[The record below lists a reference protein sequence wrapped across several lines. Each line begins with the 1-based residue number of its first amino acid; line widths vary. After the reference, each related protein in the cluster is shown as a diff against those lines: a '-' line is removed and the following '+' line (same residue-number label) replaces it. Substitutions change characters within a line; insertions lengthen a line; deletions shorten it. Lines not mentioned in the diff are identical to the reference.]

1 MEFRGEENPWKFVD
15 GERGDVNLPRGLSF
29 EDNEGDSQPTSP
41 RTSCASAASFPV
53 WGMSPETPWARS
65 PIHASSPRP
74 LQYHC
79 LASFHRSEGN
89 IYSIA
94 VTKDF
99 LFAGSSSCRV
109 HAWKLPDCIEMGYIK
124 ATTGEIQALLA
135 CGKLLFTTHGDCR
148 IRAWEMPPT
157 ENSIPKKK
165 MTLPQRRSFFSYPK
179 KNKHQHKD
187 CISCLAYNN
196 REKLLFTGSWDQTVK
211 VWKIPEKRCIDSFD
225 AHEGCVSAI
234 VINQDDGCVFT
245 SSSDGTI
252 KIWRRV
258 SRESSHIL
266 MMILKFQ
273 PSPVNALALS
283 QSPSASFLYSGSS
296 DGLIN
301 FWEKETGSGR
311 YNHGGFL
318 QGHHFAVLC
327 LVTIDDLLLSGSEDA
342 TIRIWKRED
351 GKYSSHS
358 SLVVIDGHHG
368 PVKCLAAAMETNES
382 VKGLLVYSA
391 SLDQTL
397 KVWQVKVNPVHKT
410 NWDRSEDDNSSQKLQ
425 SAK

>member
-29 EDNEGDSQPTSP
+29 DDNE
-41 RTSCASAASFPV
+41 
-53 WGMSPETPWARS
+53 
-65 PIHASSPRP
+65 
-74 LQYHC
+74 
-79 LASFHRSEGN
+79 
-89 IYSIA
+89 
-94 VTKDF
+94 
-99 LFAGSSSCRV
+99 GSSSCRV

-225 AHEGCVSAI
+225 AHE
-234 VINQDDGCVFT
+234 
-245 SSSDGTI
+245 
-252 KIWRRV
+252 
-258 SRESSHIL
+258 
-266 MMILKFQ
+266 
-273 PSPVNALALS
+273 VNALALS

-301 FWEKETGSGR
+301 FWEKET
-311 YNHGGFL
+311 
-318 QGHHFAVLC
+318 
-327 LVTIDDLLLSGSEDA
+327 DDLLLSGSEDA